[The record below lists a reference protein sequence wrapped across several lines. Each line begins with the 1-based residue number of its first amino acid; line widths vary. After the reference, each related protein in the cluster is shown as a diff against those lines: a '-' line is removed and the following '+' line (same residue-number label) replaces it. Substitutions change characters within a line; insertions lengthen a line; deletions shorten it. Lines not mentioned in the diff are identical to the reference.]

1 MKVFPINELLRSQKN
16 YILQELKIKNFDV
29 SQFIWDSY
37 FNSQYKVYVPQLIHI
52 PTNYYFIF
60 DNAQTSKY
68 YHYEYSPAF
77 DSVVDESI
85 KPSDGI
91 V

>member
-37 FNSQYKVYVPQLIHI
+37 FNSQHNVYVPQLIHI

-60 DNAQTSKY
+60 DNADKL
-68 YHYEYSPAF
+68 
-77 DSVVDESI
+77 
-85 KPSDGI
+85 
-91 V
+91 